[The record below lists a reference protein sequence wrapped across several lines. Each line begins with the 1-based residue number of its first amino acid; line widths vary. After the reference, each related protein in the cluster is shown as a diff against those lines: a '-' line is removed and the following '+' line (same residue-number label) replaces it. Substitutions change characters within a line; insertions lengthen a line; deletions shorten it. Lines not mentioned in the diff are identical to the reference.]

1 MKQFIKISVLLL
13 TGAQYTT
20 YCHAQWTA
28 QDSLKLKKILE
39 RDGELKLNEEA
50 VKSIDFN
57 SVLFPNNQP
66 MIHKNSL
73 KFDMTLPGSPENR
86 KEEIQPR
93 SRLSL
98 RPYKATTKYNY
109 DPVYKKKIS
118 IDQKYRGDV
127 SSLYRDGAPGTR
139 RGPMNDT
146 RLMMMNGTFSGSFR
160 CDFDKILSKRYWD
173 FRGRKNS
180 RKTLEILKTY
190 TDSVLLYHLNMIP

>member
-13 TGAQYTT
+13 TGAQYTN

-39 RDGELKLNEEA
+39 RDGELKLNEET

-93 SRLSL
+93 GRLSL

>member
-13 TGAQYTT
+13 TGAQYTN

-86 KEEIQPR
+86 KEE
-93 SRLSL
+93 
-98 RPYKATTKYNY
+98 PYKATTKYNY